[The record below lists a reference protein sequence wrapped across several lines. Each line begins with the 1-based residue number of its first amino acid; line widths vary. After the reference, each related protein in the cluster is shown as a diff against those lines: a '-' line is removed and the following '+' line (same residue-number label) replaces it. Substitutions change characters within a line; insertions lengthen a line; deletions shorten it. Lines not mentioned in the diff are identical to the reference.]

1 MQFGIIEIPDI
12 LVYLAVGGGVFWYV
26 ALRKPKSIKKLRR
39 EDKRLDLELSITE
52 KRKRLRKIRE
62 EHEKEKGKFGW

>member
-12 LVYLAVGGGVFWYV
+12 LVYVIVGGVAFWYV
-26 ALRKPKSIKKLRR
+26 ALRKPKSIKKLHR